1 LNSCSASST
10 LAVSAARSASVARAQ
25 AMRTTVEASHSRASV
40 KIVDRHAAELV
51 EVAEAVADQ
60 AGIALADEGA
70 AARTRL
76 QRDQPGRSRLRNAS
90 RTAPRLTPKS
100 RQLALRRQLI
110 ARAQLAR
117 GDAPLDLLG
126 DLVRQAAM
134 LDGDEG
140 LAHGVPPAVR
150 PASAVAADPLAIGIL
165 ARAAD
170 VAREIGV
177 ERRLVAAGRDVG
189 LEMILVLA

>member
-1 LNSCSASST
+1 LNSRSASST
-10 LAVSAARSASVARAQ
+10 LAVSAARSASLPRLG
-25 AMRTTVEASHSRASV
+25 E
-40 KIVDRHAAELV
+40 IVDRHAAQLV

-76 QRDQPGRSRLRNAS
+76 QRDQPGAFEVAQRLAHRA
-90 RTAPRLTPKS
+90 AADAEALG
-100 RQLALRRQLI
+100 QLAFRRQLV

-117 GDAPLDLLG
+117 SDAPLDLLG

-150 PASAVAADPLAIGIL
+150 PASAVAPI
-165 ARAAD
+165 RS
-170 VAREIGV
+170 R
-177 ERRLVAAGRDVG
+177 
-189 LEMILVLA
+189 